1 MECVRFAGALFLFYI
16 DKQKNPMNEERK
28 DHMNEKNYS
37 APKSDII
44 YFLETDL
51 ISVSGV
57 SGKDPDLGEWDVE
70 M

>member
-1 MECVRFAGALFLFYI
+1 
-16 DKQKNPMNEERK
+16 MNK
-28 DHMNEKNYS
+28 
-37 APKSDII
+37 II
-44 YFLETDL
+44 YEAPESQIIRFLDTDL

>member
-1 MECVRFAGALFLFYI
+1 MQYESPEA
-16 DKQKNPMNEERK
+16 K
-28 DHMNEKNYS
+28 
-37 APKSDII
+37 II
-44 YFLETDL
+44 FLETDL